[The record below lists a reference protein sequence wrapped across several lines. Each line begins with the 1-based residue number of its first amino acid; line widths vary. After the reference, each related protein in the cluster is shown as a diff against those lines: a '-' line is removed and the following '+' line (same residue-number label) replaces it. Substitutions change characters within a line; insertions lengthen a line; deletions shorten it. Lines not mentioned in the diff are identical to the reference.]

1 MGAGIENQMC
11 LFGLQS
17 VPAHPQS
24 KTMTSASMQPPAPH
38 GPRVR
43 RDGHTPDDLGQESQ
57 KQPPSAPWLRY
68 PQRSRAGS
76 LHPPASPWRLRQWA
90 PQENRAGTQQA
101 SCCLWIGRRGSFDNI
116 INSSPPAWATLRAS
130 FAGGEDPLWGPL
142 CTPGIG
148 GSIYHSPFDVFQ
160 MACTAAVSTRNYFI
174 TFSDVTGKARL
185 EPPFGC

>member
-43 RDGHTPDDLGQESQ
+43 RAGHTPDDLGQESR

-76 LHPPASPWRLRQWA
+76 LHPPSLTLEASA
-90 PQENRAGTQQA
+90 VGPQENRARTQQA
-101 SCCLWIGRRGSFDNI
+101 SCCLWIGRR
-116 INSSPPAWATLRAS
+116 AHLTTLSIPLLQRGRAES
-130 FAGGEDPLWGPL
+130 KFAGADPIARPRSAHRHRR
-142 CTPGIG
+142 
-148 GSIYHSPFDVFQ
+148 GSITIHPL
-160 MACTAAVSTRNYFI
+160 M
-174 TFSDVTGKARL
+174 FSK
-185 EPPFGC
+185 